1 MSALT
6 AFMQH
11 SAGGPS
17 LFGKA
22 RKETKG
28 VQAGKEKLQV
38 VVIII
43 NNDTE
48 NYYSQIIWI
57 IFLKNPVD
65 ST

>member
-1 MSALT
+1 MSVLT

-43 NNDTE
+43 NNNTE
-48 NYYSQIIWI
+48 NYYSQII
-57 IFLKNPVD
+57 
-65 ST
+65 

>member
-38 VVIII
+38 VVII
-43 NNDTE
+43 NNNTE

-57 IFLKNPVD
+57 IFLKNLHKI
-65 ST
+65 

>member
-22 RKETKG
+22 RKETKHN
-28 VQAGKEKLQV
+28 QIEKEVVKLSIQRGHGC
-38 VVIII
+38 
-43 NNDTE
+43 
-48 NYYSQIIWI
+48 Q
-57 IFLKNPVD
+57 
-65 ST
+65 

>member
-22 RKETKG
+22 RNETKG

-38 VVIII
+38 VVII
-43 NNDTE
+43 NNNTE
-48 NYYSQIIWI
+48 NYYSQII
-57 IFLKNPVD
+57 
-65 ST
+65 